1 MNKYYYYIEVMNL
14 CNVQQSEEIVFASV
28 DAIAL
33 SEETNPTDD
42 VVDNDN
48 IWG

>member
-1 MNKYYYYIEVMNL
+1 MNNL
-14 CNVQQSEEIVFASV
+14 KKLYETPDVEEIVFASL

-48 IWG
+48 IVWG

>member
-1 MNKYYYYIEVMNL
+1 MNNLKKLYETPEV
-14 CNVQQSEEIVFASV
+14 EEIVFASM

-33 SEETNPTDD
+33 SEEETPTDD

-48 IWG
+48 IVWG